1 MGMIKVF
8 SGSQILAQA
17 LHQKIE
23 AVGVKAIMK
32 DNIQSARLGG
42 FGNSDLAV
50 EIFIEEVDFG
60 KANAVIEEFR
70 LSI

>member
-17 LHQKIE
+17 LNEKIK
-23 AVGVKAIMK
+23 AVGVETIMK

-60 KANAVIEEFR
+60 KANVVIEEFR

>member
-17 LHQKIE
+17 LNEKIR
-23 AVGVKAIMK
+23 AAGVETIMK

-42 FGNSDLAV
+42 FGNSGSAV